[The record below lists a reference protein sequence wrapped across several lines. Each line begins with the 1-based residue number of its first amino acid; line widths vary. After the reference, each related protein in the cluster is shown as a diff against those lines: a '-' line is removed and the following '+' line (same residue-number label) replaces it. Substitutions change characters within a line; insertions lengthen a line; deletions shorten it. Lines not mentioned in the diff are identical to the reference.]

1 MCVSDSKKMLIT
13 AKKNQQH
20 VWTTAV
26 HVFTVLT
33 VPYITSQLWAMTIA
47 KSAMLSYTASLK
59 MDSKLG
65 DLPNET
71 AET

>member
-1 MCVSDSKKMLIT
+1 MLIT

-20 VWTTAV
+20 VWTTTA

-33 VPYITSQLWAMTIA
+33 VPYVNSQLWAMIIA
-47 KSAMLSYTASLK
+47 MFAILPHTASLK

>member
-1 MCVSDSKKMLIT
+1 MLIT

-20 VWTTAV
+20 VWTTTV

-33 VPYITSQLWAMTIA
+33 TPYVSSQLWAMPIA
-47 KSAMLSYTASLK
+47 MSAMLSYTASLK
-59 MDSKLG
+59 MDSKIG